1 MVFDG
6 ARRFFPK
13 LKVRPG
19 LYAYRGRG
27 KYKGLSLQLRVEP
40 DGEGVLAINANTVLF
55 MNETA
60 TAHAYFF
67 IKGLTVEDAVKAIR
81 SMYKVSKEDARKDHE
96 QFLYRVNTLA
106 KTENVCPISY
116 LGVERIDPFSR
127 FHTAPIRMDLA
138 LTFRCQNDC
147 LHCYA
152 GGPRETPELST
163 SDWIKAMQKV
173 KDAAIFIVT
182 FTGGE
187 PTLRDDLPEL
197 IRYAQKNGL
206 VTGLVTNGRKLSDK
220 GYVQSLSDAG
230 LDFAQITLES
240 HLPEVHDKMTCTP
253 GSWAQTVQ
261 GIKNALSSQ
270 IYVSTNTTLTSLN
283 VDQALQTLEFVRELG
298 VKSFSCNSLIYSGRA
313 VSSGGSLALPMEK
326 VKLVLSTLKDRSEE
340 RGINFTWFTPTRYCE
355 LNPVNMGLGIKSCSA
370 ALLNMC
376 IGPNG
381 DAYPCQSYFKP
392 VGNIL
397 RDSWKDIWNNP
408 LCVELRGRKYTP
420 EECKDCSDLQIC
432 GAGCPL
438 ELTDS
443 PYACQES
450 AGR

>member
-1 MVFDG
+1 VLDG

-13 LKVRPG
+13 LKVGPG
-19 LYAYRGRG
+19 LYTYRGRG

-60 TAHAYFF
+60 TTHAYFF
-67 IKGLTVEDAVKAIR
+67 IKGLTVEDAVKAIK

-96 QFLYRVNTLA
+96 QFLYTVNTLA
-106 KTENVCPISY
+106 KTKNVCPISY

-127 FHTAPIRMDLA
+127 SHTAPIRMDLA

-173 KDAAIFIVT
+173 KDVAIFIVT

-187 PTLRDDLPEL
+187 PTLRGDLAEL
-197 IRYAQKNGL
+197 VRYTQENGL
-206 VTGLVTNGRKLSDK
+206 VSGLVTNGRRLSDK
-220 GYVQSLSDAG
+220 GYVQTLSDAG
-230 LDFAQITLES
+230 LDFVQITLES
-240 HLPEVHDKMTCTP
+240 HLPEVHDKMTCTT
-253 GSWAQTVQ
+253 GSWVQTVQ

-283 VDQALQTLEFVRELG
+283 VDHVLQTLEFVGELG
-298 VKSFSCNSLIYSGRA
+298 VKDFSCNSLIYSGRGI
-313 VSSGGSLALPMEK
+313 SSSGSLALPIEK
-326 VKLVLSTLKDRSEE
+326 VKSTLSTLKDRSEE
-340 RGINFTWFTPTRYCE
+340 RGMNFTWFTPTRYCE

-381 DAYPCQSYFKP
+381 DVYPCQSYFKP

-397 RDSWKDIWNNP
+397 RDSWKGIWNNP

-438 ELTDS
+438 ELADS
-443 PYACQES
+443 PYACQEG
-450 AGR
+450 AVR

>member
-1 MVFDG
+1 MLGG

-13 LKVRPG
+13 LKVGQG

-27 KYKGLSLQLRVEP
+27 KFKGLSLQLRVEP
-40 DGEGVLAINANTVLF
+40 DGGGVLAINANTVLF

-67 IKGLTVEDAVKAIR
+67 IKGLTVEGAVKAIKG
-81 SMYKVSKEDARKDHE
+81 MFKVSGEDARKDHE
-96 QFLYRVNTLA
+96 QFLYTVNTLA

-127 FHTAPIRMDLA
+127 SHTAPIRMDLA

-163 SDWIKAMQKV
+163 PDWIKAMRKI
-173 KDAAIFIVT
+173 KDAAIFVVT

-187 PTLRDDLPEL
+187 PTLRDDLAEL
-197 IRYAQKNGL
+197 VRYTQENGL
-206 VTGLVTNGRKLSDK
+206 VSGLVTNGRRLSDK
-220 GYVQSLSDAG
+220 GYVQTLSDAG
-230 LDFAQITLES
+230 LDFVQITLES
-240 HLPEVHDKMTCTP
+240 HLPEVHDKMTCAP

-261 GIKNALSSQ
+261 GIKNVLSSQ

-283 VDQALQTLEFVRELG
+283 VDHVLQTLEFVRELG
-298 VKSFSCNSLIYSGRA
+298 VKDFSCNSLIYSGRGI
-313 VSSGGSLALPMEK
+313 SSSESLALTIEK
-326 VKLVLSTLKDRSEE
+326 VKSTLSALKDRSEE
-340 RGINFTWFTPTRYCE
+340 RGMNFTWFTPTRYCE

-381 DAYPCQSYFKP
+381 DVYPCQSYFKP

-397 RDSWKDIWNNP
+397 LDSWEEIWNNP
-408 LCVELRGRKYTP
+408 LCMELRGRKYTP
-420 EECKDCSDLQIC
+420 EECKGCSDLQIC

-438 ELTDS
+438 ELADG
-443 PYACQES
+443 PHACQEG
-450 AGR
+450 AVR